1 MKIQSLI
8 LCALLLVPSLSFAL
22 DPMTPSEKVE
32 LEKGSMV
39 KKVVWKEGYVW
50 PEVTILVLL
59 NHAPKDNMN
68 EFLDFNKHKTFI
80 PDMVESKI
88 VKKISPNEMNV
99 YFEMVMPW
107 PVNKTSHVTN
117 NVVTHNTD
125 GSSTLTWNLVK
136 ADMLKQTDGY
146 MTFSPYEGKTLL
158 TYVSFIVPN
167 SSFAGMFKN
176 RVASDVEKSVT
187 KITTHLTKTLDKK
200 EQAFSTTTK
209 SLPQSSL

>member
-8 LCALLLVPSLSFAL
+8 LCALLLLPSLSFAL

-39 KKVVWKEGYVW
+39 KRVVWKEGYVW

-117 NVVTHNTD
+117 NVVTHKPD

-136 ADMLKQTDGY
+136 ADMLKQTDGH

-187 KITTHLTKTLDKK
+187 KITTHLTKILDKK

-209 SLPQSSL
+209 SVPQSSL